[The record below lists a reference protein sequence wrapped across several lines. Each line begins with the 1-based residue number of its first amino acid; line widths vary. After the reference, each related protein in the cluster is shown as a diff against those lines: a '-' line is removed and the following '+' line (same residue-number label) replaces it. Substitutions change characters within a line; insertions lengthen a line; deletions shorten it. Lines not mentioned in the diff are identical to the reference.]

1 VPDNPQEVNVGLAAD
16 IGTLQRFPKIVGNDS
31 KARELALT
39 GRRFG
44 AEEAR
49 EIQFVGDVVHG
60 GRREVVG
67 ESVEV
72 KSVTGD
78 GHRDTG
84 QGVGPRSSPV
94 LKESSMPA
102 LTRQQGSRVDGL

>member
-1 VPDNPQEVNVGLAAD
+1 MPDNPQEVNVGLAAD

-31 KARELALT
+31 KAREMALT

-49 EIQFVGDVVHG
+49 EIGFVGNVVQG

-67 ESVEV
+67 ESIEV
-72 KSVTGD
+72 KSATGMATVMRD
-78 GHRDTG
+78 KGVVLGHLLSWENLACR
-84 QGVGPRSSPV
+84 
-94 LKESSMPA
+94 L
-102 LTRQQGSRVDGL
+102 